1 MGGVVTKAKTKKTT
15 GGQLVVKRGGVPPAV
30 YLMHVSD
37 KEWECFIEEA
47 CRQRTIDGKPYASVK
62 ILGNAN
68 DKGRDVEARLKPD
81 LAENQWDLYQAKHY
95 GHRLTPADA
104 FPELVK
110 FFLHL
115 EANSY
120 PRPRKYYFCAPQ
132 NLGPTLHDLV
142 AAPDEFKKQFLN
154 AWHLGKQ
161 GLGGAE
167 AKLTPTVEALVQAFD
182 FARIEECQV
191 HDLLDWHANNGGA
204 HFALFGI
211 EPERG
216 DDPDVPHSAVAS
228 ELTYV
233 NELLRV
239 YSEHGGTELTLDDV
253 TQSSQYGEHLFAAR
267 CSFYSAE
274 GLRRFSRDIYQ
285 DDEFSKLLAMVKNG
299 VRLVVAS
306 PRLTTGLD
314 RHDAAVE
321 AASKLTVT
329 DSVLHPRLRGGD
341 LPGAC
346 HHLVNEKQL
355 FWVRK

>member
-1 MGGVVTKAKTKKTT
+1 MTKAMTKKAIA
-15 GGQLVVKRGGVPPAV
+15 GRLVVKRGAVPPAV

-37 KEWECFIEEA
+37 KDWERFIEEA
-47 CRQRTIDGKPYASVK
+47 CRQRIIDGKPYVSVK

-68 DKGRDVEARLKPD
+68 DKGRDIEARLKPELTED
-81 LAENQWDLYQAKHY
+81 GWDLYQAKHY
-95 GHRLTPADA
+95 SNRLTPADA

-110 FFLHL
+110 FFIHL
-115 EANSY
+115 DGKSY
-120 PRPRKYYFCAPQ
+120 PCPRKYYFCAPQ

-142 AAPDEFKKQFLN
+142 AAPDEFKRQFLN
-154 AWHLGKQ
+154 AWRTGKQ
-161 GLGGAE
+161 GLGGLE
-167 AKLTPTVEALVQAFD
+167 AKLTSDVEALVEDFD
-182 FARIEECQV
+182 FSRIEECQV
-191 HDLLDWHANNGGA
+191 HDLLDWHANDGTA
-204 HFALFGI
+204 HFALFAI

-216 DDPDVPHSAVAS
+216 DDPDVPKSADVS

-239 YSEHGGTELTLDDV
+239 YSEHCGAELTLDDV
-253 TQSSQYGEHLFAAR
+253 AKEEHYNEHLFAAR

-314 RHDAAVE
+314 RHDAAVDT
-321 AASKLTVT
+321 ASKLTVT
-329 DSVLHPRLRGGD
+329 DSVLYPRLRGGD

-355 FWVRK
+355 VWVRK